1 MKLPKTVGIHLFI
14 LLNLYCI
21 ITIFCAVFLV
31 RGGIELIHYL
41 NSDMSN
47 LNLTEAL
54 FKSVKTGLATGI
66 PTGTG
71 IWFLSKIKEQKKQ
84 SPPSNPE

>member
-21 ITIFCAVFLV
+21 LTIFCAVFFIRV
-31 RGGIELIHYL
+31 GIELIHYL
-41 NSDMSN
+41 NVGMPN

-54 FKSVKTGLATGI
+54 FKSIKTGLATGI

-71 IWFLSKIKEQKKQ
+71 IWFLSKIKEPKK
-84 SPPSNPE
+84 N